1 MLTTSRIVEGGGK
14 IDTPNTQAQD
24 QFDFD
29 YKMHGINSLIGS
41 LCTSFIAMAYV
52 VY

>member
-29 YKMHGINSLIGS
+29 LYN
-41 LCTSFIAMAYV
+41 AWD
-52 VY
+52 